1 MAATF
6 LGTDAVLGMSA
17 QTGMII
23 QSQESVY
30 STERKF
36 VLSEA
41 GEKVGIALWGDELN
55 TSVEALVPTSSV
67 FATRMAVKLVLAN
80 APGDFF
86 RSAASAGY
94 GDSVLVGV
102 TQRAQNSDFHT
113 FNLSFLAS
121 PFMDAD
127 A

>member
-17 QTGMII
+17 QTGLIL
-23 QSQESVY
+23 QSQESAY
-30 STERKF
+30 TTEKKW
-36 VLSEA
+36 VVNEA
-41 GEKVGIALWGDELN
+41 GEKTGLAIWGDELA
-55 TSVEALVPTSSV
+55 TTMEALIPAASAFS
-67 FATRMAVKLVLAN
+67 TRMAVKVAITN
-80 APGDFF
+80 APTDFY
-86 RSAASAGY
+86 RSAAVSGY

-113 FNLSFLAS
+113 FNLSFMAS
-121 PFMDAD
+121 PFMDSD